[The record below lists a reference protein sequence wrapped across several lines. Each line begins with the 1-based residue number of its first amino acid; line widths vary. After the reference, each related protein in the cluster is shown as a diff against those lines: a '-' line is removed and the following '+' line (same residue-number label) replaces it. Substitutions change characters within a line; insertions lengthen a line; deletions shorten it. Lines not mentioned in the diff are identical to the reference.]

1 MDKQNIQL
9 KITPEM
15 VKNGT
20 HIKCEGCENLV
31 FTEKVIFVKISAIL
45 SPSGKIEVIPMP
57 IIMCDRCG
65 KVSSIFDPQNLVPKQ
80 LKVKVSKVALKPA
93 SETKLRIVK
102 D

>member
-1 MDKQNIQL
+1 MEQNIQS

-45 SPSGKIEVIPMP
+45 SPSGKVEVIPMP

>member
-1 MDKQNIQL
+1 MEDKQNIQL

-45 SPSGKIEVIPMP
+45 SPSGKMEVIPMP
-57 IIMCDRCG
+57 IILCDKCG
-65 KVSSIFDPQNLVPKQ
+65 KVSQIFDPQNLVPKQ
-80 LKVKVSKVALKPA
+80 LKVVKFDSKIKSTLK
-93 SETKLRIVK
+93 IVK
-102 D
+102 